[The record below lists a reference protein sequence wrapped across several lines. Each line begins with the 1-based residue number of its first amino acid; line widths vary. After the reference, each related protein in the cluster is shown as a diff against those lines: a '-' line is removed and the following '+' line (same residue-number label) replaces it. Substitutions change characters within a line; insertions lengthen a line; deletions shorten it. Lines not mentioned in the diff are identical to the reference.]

1 LFPPRMFKGVAIRA
15 VRPLAAAVARP
26 LRQATGA
33 AACCPRGLPRT
44 SCFAQ
49 SSFAL
54 SRLRLPAAAAVQ
66 PLSALP
72 SAGAVLQICAGT
84 VLKIK
89 EDNCNVKAAAGLAF
103 VLDRMEMG
111 MFQGR
116 RLCATP
122 AVLRAALVEIQPRGV
137 GLGRVQV
144 RGMSKGKKVATTKSK
159 ASPVKAKIASSGR
172 VEEAG
177 DTLPKAGVITVVFEC
192 PSPMQF
198 TALSSF
204 ALLQIAGWVW
214 MIGSNVLGYSMG
226 STFIVSNWWCSFGLA
241 LSAAMATMT
250 YWHASHHLVRLAVKP

>member
-1 LFPPRMFKGVAIRA
+1 MITVGARRAAAA
-15 VRPLAAAVARP
+15 VRPLTAALERP

-33 AACCPRGLPRT
+33 SASAAAACRPLGLLRT
-44 SCFAQ
+44 SCVAN
-49 SSFAL
+49 SAGPL
-54 SRLRLPAAAAVQ
+54 PRLPAEALQ

-72 SAGAVLQICAGT
+72 FTGAALQICVGSL
-84 VLKIK
+84 LKIK
-89 EDNCNVKAAAGLAF
+89 EDNCNVKAAAGLA
-103 VLDRMEMG
+103 VVWDRMEMG

-116 RLCATP
+116 LLCATP
-122 AVLRAALVEIQPRGV
+122 AVFRAALVEIQPRGV

-144 RGMSKGKKVATTKSK
+144 RGMSKGKKVPTTKSK
-159 ASPVKAKIASSGR
+159 ASPVKAKLASSGR
-172 VEEAG
+172 FEAG
-177 DTLPKAGVITVVFEC
+177 DTLPKAGVSTVVFEC

-250 YWHASHHLVRLAVKP
+250 YWHASHHLVRLTVKP

>member
-1 LFPPRMFKGVAIRA
+1 MFKGVAIRA